1 MEKMT
6 EKNKGKKAEK
16 TKPNMEKEIIK
27 RHPNWNRYILVL
39 SLIWTVTIFIL
50 MGWNLTQINLYTL
63 ETARIQARSTYE
75 KDIIYR
81 SWNASHGGVYV
92 PVTEKTQPNLYLV
105 DIEEREIITPSGRL
119 LTLIN
124 PAYMTRQVHELGGDK
139 RGVRGHITS
148 LNPIRP
154 ENAAD
159 DWETKALQAF
169 ELGET
174 EFSSIEEFDGE
185 IFMRLM
191 RPLITEENCLKCHAA
206 QGYKIGDVRGGIS
219 VDVPMESLMAIEHSQ
234 NISIVGGYG
243 LLWLLGI
250 IGINFSRQRLIS
262 SERIRL
268 QAMEALRD
276 SEEKYRVL
284 YENAP
289 LSYQSL
295 DEDGRFLDVNPAWL
309 SVMRHTPLDKNSYF

>member
-1 MEKMT
+1 MT

-119 LTLIN
+119 LTLIQFALKML
-124 PAYMTRQVHELGGDK
+124 PMIGK
-139 RGVRGHITS
+139 RKLSRLSS
-148 LNPIRP
+148 LAKP
-154 ENAAD
+154 
-159 DWETKALQAF
+159 
-169 ELGET
+169 
-174 EFSSIEEFDGE
+174 SSVQL
-185 IFMRLM
+185 RNLM
-191 RPLITEENCLKCHAA
+191 
-206 QGYKIGDVRGGIS
+206 
-219 VDVPMESLMAIEHSQ
+219 
-234 NISIVGGYG
+234 
-243 LLWLLGI
+243 
-250 IGINFSRQRLIS
+250 
-262 SERIRL
+262 
-268 QAMEALRD
+268 
-276 SEEKYRVL
+276 EKYL
-284 YENAP
+284 CA
-289 LSYQSL
+289 
-295 DEDGRFLDVNPAWL
+295 
-309 SVMRHTPLDKNSYF
+309 